1 VVYCLVLV
9 PDLNLGG
16 ILISL
21 DILFIYVSCIIV
33 ILLSNTTSHLTFQ
46 GLIIVIL
53 LSNTTSHLTIQG
65 LTITLF
71 FRDEQ
76 IRLVQNEHTAR

>member
-1 VVYCLVLV
+1 MVLV
-9 PDLNLGG
+9 PDVNLEG
-16 ILISL
+16 ILVSL

-46 GLIIVIL
+46 GL
-53 LSNTTSHLTIQG
+53 
-65 LTITLF
+65 TITLF